1 MKQIITT
8 TLTAA
13 ALFISCVAFSQTAL
27 ILGVGGGAALSKI
40 KGTGDFSPNDFEVS
54 RIIRYQGGVEAG
66 MQFGGF
72 SIVTGARFQQRG
84 TKESVTRDDPNN
96 NFWVFQD
103 GSTDVGSLDYK
114 VKFNQISIPLLLGY
128 QMGGGDLKF
137 NIALGPQFNIG
148 IGQVT
153 ETFDYDLLQKGSIM
167 NETMNNFGERADE
180 PFKPMHI
187 SFVFRPGVSYDIS
200 PDGSLTLNFI
210 FESGGDMLNR
220 SFLTGDSNGARK
232 VQGSAKTRATAL
244 EIGYRHRINFRMG
257 VKY

>member
-13 ALFISCVAFSQTAL
+13 ALFISCVSFSQTAL

-40 KGTGDFSPNDFEVS
+40 KGTGDLAPGDYDVS
-54 RIIRYQGGVEAG
+54 RILRYQGGVEAG

-72 SIVTGARFQQRG
+72 SILTGLRFQQRG
-84 TKESVTRDDPNN
+84 TKQSVTRDDPNG
-96 NFWVFQD
+96 NFWVFSD
-103 GSTDVGSLDYK
+103 GSTDVGSLDIGI
-114 VKFNQISIPLLLGY
+114 KFNQLSIPLLLGY

-148 IGQVT
+148 MGQVT
-153 ETFDYDLLQKGSIM
+153 ETNDYDLLQKGMIM
-167 NETMNNFGERADE
+167 NEYMNNFGTRADE
-180 PFKPMHI
+180 RFKPMHI
-187 SFVFRPGVSYDIS
+187 SFVFRPGISYDIS

-220 SFLTGDSNGARK
+220 SYLVADSNGARK